1 MSSFN
6 VPVKKGLMSF
16 PTPPSIITLVLKV
29 ESKNAIQELF
39 DFFSKSV
46 ACLHF
51 RYIDD
56 CNLEYNKNKI
66 FQYTIPS
73 ELTDLGKICSYVG
86 HNFTPPKEESFG
98 SIAINEENKII
109 ALNVSHRFCDGGFFK
124 FLLDK
129 FNKHEFPEQ
138 LPILPRF
145 SAEIF
150 RNEIND
156 APDIKSLFNDPSI
169 FRLIPNKI
177 TTKTHPSSYFINYDI
192 KMKANEFKAYDESKN
207 SPRSITDLMYL
218 SHYFASACYKEKL
231 FDKFSVAT
239 IIDLRES
246 LNYKPDF
253 LNCYQCAQIIPTVS
267 NISPNDK
274 LSDLSIRLRNDLK
287 LQRKQN
293 KQFAMLKAK
302 CDINSIV
309 HGIMLYYSAV
319 GVMNIK
325 RPIIDAY
332 AGILVNCSNPKSIS
346 AVNDQVTLFN
356 WSVRDDERK
365 KNDFT
370 TQILYNPNI
379 FDSSE
384 MSLYGRRIKYFL
396 HNISL
401 DQKIGDVYNIIKKVK

>member
-1 MSSFN
+1 MSFI

-29 ESKNAIQELF
+29 ESTNAIQELI
-39 DFFSKSV
+39 DFFSRSV

-56 CNLEYNKNKI
+56 LNLEYNKNKL

-73 ELTDLGKICSYVG
+73 ELTDLGKVCSYVG
-86 HNFTPPKEESFG
+86 HNFTPPKEEAFG
-98 SIAINEENKII
+98 SIAINEKNKII

-129 FNKHEFPEQ
+129 FSKHEFPEQ
-138 LPILPRF
+138 FPILPRF
-145 SAEIF
+145 TAEIF
-150 RNEIND
+150 KREIDN
-156 APDIKSLFNDPSI
+156 APNIKSSANDTSI

-177 TTKTHPSSYFINYDI
+177 TKRKHPSSYFINYDI
-192 KMKANEFKAYDESKN
+192 NMKATEFKTYDKSKN
-207 SPRSITDLMYL
+207 SPRNITDLMYL

-231 FDKFSVAT
+231 FDKFSIAT

-246 LNYKPDF
+246 LKYKPDF
-253 LNCYQCAQIIPTVS
+253 LSCYHCAQIIPTVS
-267 NISPNDK
+267 YISPNDK

-287 LQRKQN
+287 LKRRQH
-293 KQFAMLKAK
+293 KQFSMLKATF
-302 CDINSIV
+302 DINSIIN
-309 HGIMLYYSAV
+309 GIILYYSAV

-332 AGILVNCSNPKSIS
+332 AGILVNCSNPETIS
-346 AVNDQVTLFN
+346 NVNDQITLFN
-356 WSVRDDERK
+356 WSVRNDEK
-365 KNDFT
+365 MKNDFT
-370 TQILYNPNI
+370 TQVLYNPNI

-384 MSLYGRRIKYFL
+384 MNLYGKRIEYFL
-396 HNISL
+396 KNISL
-401 DQKIGDVYNIIKKVK
+401 DQKIGDVYNIIKKIK